1 MPFRRI
7 YWITE
12 HVHADGST
20 QASGIYT
27 SVYDLVE
34 RGLPRHSEG
43 LRLTLVKVDSDS
55 DPLGTY
61 DSPAFEGLAEDLLG
75 YTATDEIT
83 EDQRKGLLDA
93 LHSRFEQAV

>member
-12 HVHADGST
+12 HVRADGST

-34 RGLPRHSEG
+34 RGLPRHTGG
-43 LRLTLVKVDSDS
+43 LRLTLVKVDSDR
-55 DPLGTY
+55 DPLGSY
-61 DSPAFEGLAEDLLG
+61 SSPAFEGLAEDLLG
-75 YTATDEIT
+75 YAATDEIT
-83 EDQRKGLLDA
+83 EEQRNGLLSA
-93 LHSRFEQAV
+93 LRSRFEQAV